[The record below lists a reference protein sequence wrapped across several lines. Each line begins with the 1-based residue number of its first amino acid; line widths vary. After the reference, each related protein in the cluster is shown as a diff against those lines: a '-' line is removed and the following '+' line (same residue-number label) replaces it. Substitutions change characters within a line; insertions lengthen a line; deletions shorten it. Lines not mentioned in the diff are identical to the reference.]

1 MKIVSIHQPNYLPWL
16 GYFYKIDQSDVFVFL
31 DDVQYST
38 QGMHN
43 FHYIKLAQGPFRLKI
58 PVEQKMGDLIN
69 QVRTRDELGW
79 KNNHL
84 KTIEHTYKK
93 TPFFEEIYT
102 DFSQLLQVDYP
113 NIAEMNQAII
123 EFTCRKFGITT
134 EFVKSSDLK
143 INTSREEKVLDIC
156 NALDATVY
164 YSGTGAKV
172 YQVEENFINRGLE
185 LRYSHFSP
193 FEYPQFFD
201 SFQSNICFLDY
212 LMHCGYDWERVAKSQ
227 SILK

>member
-16 GYFYKIDQSDVFVFL
+16 GYFYKISQSDVFVFL
-31 DDVQYST
+31 DDAQYST

-43 FHYIKLAQGPFRLKI
+43 FHYIKMAQGPFRLKI

-79 KNNHL
+79 KKNHL

-93 TPFFEEIYT
+93 APFFEEAYT
-102 DFSQLLQVDYP
+102 DFSTLLMEDYP
-113 NIAEMNQAII
+113 NIAEMNQVMI
-123 EFTCRKFGITT
+123 EFVCCKFGIATK
-134 EFVKSSDLK
+134 FVKSSDLN
-143 INTSREEKVLDIC
+143 IDTSREEKVLDIC

-164 YSGTGAKV
+164 YSGTGAKA
-172 YQVEENFINRGLE
+172 YQVEEDFTNRGLE
-185 LRYSHFSP
+185 LRYSHFTP

-201 SFQSNICFLDY
+201 GFQSNICFLDY
-212 LMHCGYDWERVAKSQ
+212 LMHCGYDWKRVMESQ
-227 SILK
+227 QK